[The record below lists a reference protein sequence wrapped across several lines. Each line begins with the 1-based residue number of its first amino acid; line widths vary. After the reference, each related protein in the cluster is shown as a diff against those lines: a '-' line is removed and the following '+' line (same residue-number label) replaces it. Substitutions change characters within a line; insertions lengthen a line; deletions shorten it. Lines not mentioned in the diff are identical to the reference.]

1 MPESR
6 STNLSETVKKY
17 GTQLLR
23 FIRGRVKLLE
33 DAEDILQDVWYQ
45 LGNVANPEE
54 IESISGWLYRVARNK
69 ITDRYRK
76 QQSDLLDDLLFE
88 NEEGEVSLR
97 EVLLADDSLDPELA
111 FFKEAFWETFQ
122 DALAGLPE
130 KQRDV
135 FVKNELEDRTLQEI
149 ADEAGEPLKT
159 IISRKGYAVKHLR
172 SRLSALYRELY
183 Q

>member
-6 STNLSETVKKY
+6 SPSITETVKKY

-23 FIRGRVKLLE
+23 FIRGRVNLVE

-45 LGNVANPEE
+45 FGNLANPEE
-54 IESISGWLYRVARNK
+54 IDSISGWLYRVARNK

-76 QQSDLLDDLLFE
+76 QQPELLEDFLFE
-88 NEEGEVSLR
+88 DEEGEVSVR
-97 EVLLADDSLDPELA
+97 EILLADEDLDPEVAL
-111 FFKEAFWETFQ
+111 FKELFWETFQ
-122 DALAGLPE
+122 NALSELPE
-130 KQRDV
+130 KQREV
-135 FVKNELEDRTLQEI
+135 FVKNELEDKTLQEI

-172 SRLSALYRELY
+172 SRLSDLYQELY
-183 Q
+183 H